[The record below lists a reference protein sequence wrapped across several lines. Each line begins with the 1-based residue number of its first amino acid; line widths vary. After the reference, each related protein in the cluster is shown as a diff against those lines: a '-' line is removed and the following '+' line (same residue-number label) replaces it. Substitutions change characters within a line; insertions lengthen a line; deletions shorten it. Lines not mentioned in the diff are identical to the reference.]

1 MKRVYVSLLK
11 RQTLISFLFLKC
23 VFYALPPTYSSFSQ
37 SSQRDVDREFR
48 ELERS
53 ETQLIADIKKRA
65 KAPGVNPSND
75 TALKTLAKQLVQI
88 RQQKEKLISTKC
100 QLGAMGMKTT
110 LMSTQISAATAVGSV
125 SGALA
130 KMNTAVDAKDM
141 QKIMN
146 EFVKQNEMLNMKEE
160 LMDDALI
167 DAFDSEGVEEEAENV
182 TNQVLAELGLEL
194 EGKMVGLD
202 APNKTPARKQAQ
214 QVSEEDEALAGLL
227 PDLKAR
233 LDAL

>member
-1 MKRVYVSLLK
+1 MTHQKREKMFKKKPTPKEAAKEAKKETK
-11 RQTLISFLFLKC
+11 RE
-23 VFYALPPTYSSFSQ
+23 VR
-37 SSQRDVDREFR
+37 SSQRDVDREVR
-48 ELERS
+48 DLDRS
-53 ETQLIADIKKRA
+53 ETQLVADIKKRA
-65 KAPGVNPSND
+65 KTPGVNPSTD

-88 RQQKEKLISTKC
+88 RQQKEKLLSTKC

-130 KMNTAVDAKDM
+130 KMNNAVDAKDM
-141 QKIMN
+141 QRIMN

-194 EGKMVGLD
+194 DTKMAGLT
-202 APNKTPARKQAQ
+202 APNKMPAGRKQGQ
-214 QVSEEDEALAGLL
+214 QVSAEDEALSDLL